1 MLTTCRNAAGM
12 MALAFALVFLAA
24 FIVPAAAAGET
35 VVDFSP
41 LLPGLIE
48 GVLLALGGA
57 LVWLARRGLQL
68 LEDRTNIQLDEQMK
82 KRVDDAIFYAVDFAR
97 ARVPEASSW
106 PVQVDVRNALVA
118 TAANYAL
125 AAVPAA
131 LDYFGVTRERL
142 SDMIEARLAIDLNG
156 DGLIGARRAT

>member
-1 MLTTCRNAAGM
+1 MMTTCRNAAGM
-12 MALAFALVFLAA
+12 MALAFALVFLTA
-24 FIVPAAAAGET
+24 FIVPASAASET

-57 LVWLARRGLQL
+57 LVWLGRRGLQL

-82 KRVDDAIFYAVDFAR
+82 TRVDDAIFYAVDFAR

-142 SDMIEARLAIDLNG
+142 EDMIEARLAIDLNG
-156 DGLIGARRAT
+156 DGLIGVRRVS

>member
-1 MLTTCRNAAGM
+1 MLTTCRNLAGM
-12 MALAFALVFLAA
+12 MALAFALVVLAA
-24 FIVPAAAAGET
+24 FIVPASAAGET
-35 VVDFSP
+35 MVDFSP

-57 LVWLARRGLQL
+57 LVWLGRRGLQL
-68 LEDRTNIQLDEQMK
+68 LEDKTNIQLDEQMK

-106 PVQVDVRNALVA
+106 PVQVDVRNAMVA
-118 TAANYAL
+118 TASNYAL

-131 LDYFGVTRERL
+131 LEYFGVTRERL
-142 SDMIEARLAIDLNG
+142 EDMIEARLAIDLNG
-156 DGLIGARRAT
+156 DGLIGVRRAI

>member
-12 MALAFALVFLAA
+12 MAPAGALVFLAA
-24 FIVPAAAAGET
+24 FIVPASAAET

-48 GVLLALGGA
+48 GVLLALAGA
-57 LVWLARRGLQL
+57 LVWLGRRGLQL
-68 LEDRTNIQLDEQMK
+68 LEDKTNIQLDEQMK

-106 PVQVDVRNALVA
+106 PVQVDVRNAMVA

-131 LDYFGVTRERL
+131 LEYFGVTRERL
-142 SDMIEARLAIDLNG
+142 EDMIEARLAIDLNG
-156 DGLIGARRAT
+156 DGLIGARRLS

>member
-24 FIVPAAAAGET
+24 FIVPASAASET

-57 LVWLARRGLQL
+57 LVWLGRRGLQL
-68 LEDRTNIQLDEQMK
+68 LEDKTNIQLDEQMK

-142 SDMIEARLAIDLNG
+142 EDMIEARLAIDLNG
-156 DGLIGARRAT
+156 DGLIGVRRAT